1 MEKNYL
7 LNTKSI
13 KGNNMK
19 KYESYKCEKCGN
31 VIEVQEVG
39 GGTLHCCGQEMECIT
54 ENLTEVN
61 LMKAFVG
68 ESQARNKY
76 EFFADVAFEEGYH
89 RIARFLQEAA
99 DNEKYHAMAEFKA
112 YNKLVNDFEM
122 DKTSKNLIYAAEGEQ
137 YEHEVMY
144 PEFEEIAKEEGLK
157 EIGRMFKAIG
167 KVEVEHEKEYREL
180 LEALEA
186 EGFFESD
193 EEEEWVC
200 EVCGHVHRGKKA
212 PGACPLCRV
221 DKEYFKKRNTD
232 VTIG

>member
-1 MEKNYL
+1 
-7 LNTKSI
+7 
-13 KGNNMK
+13 MK
-19 KYESYKCEKCGN
+19 KYETYRCPKCGN
-31 VIEVQEVG
+31 EVEVQRIG
-39 GGTLHCCGQEMECIT
+39 GGKLTCCGGIAMECIT
-54 ENLTEVN
+54 ENLTAVN
-61 LMKAFVG
+61 LMKAFAG

-122 DKTSKNLIYAAEGEQ
+122 DKTAKNLVYAADGEQ
-137 YEHEVMY
+137 YEHEIMY
-144 PEFEEIAKEEGLK
+144 PEFEAIAKEEDLK
-157 EIGRMFKAIG
+157 EIARMFKAIG

-180 LEALEA
+180 LEALES

-193 EEEEWVC
+193 VEEEWVC
-200 EVCGHVHRGKKA
+200 GHIHKGKKV
-212 PGACPLCRV
+212 PGACLLCRV
-221 DKEYFKKRNTD
+221 DKEYFKKRNKD